1 MCEPEDDGC
10 PRIVCQRAR
19 FSRVEE
25 PVYVIT
31 TYASPKMN
39 STPSANRPVE
49 KVVTQVLEAYPVE
62 LAVLF
67 GSYARGTET
76 SESDIDVA
84 VAFDGNR
91 SPQERLE
98 LRIDLVVELTKA
110 LERDA
115 VDVADFESI
124 RPEIGLSALETG
136 TVLVGGEDHVERLF
150 DELEQEVESDEETHE
165 DRMRRFDSILDQ
177 LEADVA

>member
-1 MCEPEDDGC
+1 
-10 PRIVCQRAR
+10 
-19 FSRVEE
+19 
-25 PVYVIT
+25 
-31 TYASPKMN
+31 MN
-39 STPSANRPVE
+39 SAPSANRPVE
-49 KVVTQVLEAYPVE
+49 KVVTQVVEAYPVE

-84 VAFDGNR
+84 VAFDGDR

-110 LERDA
+110 LGMDA

-124 RPEIGLSALETG
+124 RPEIGISALHTG
-136 TVLVGGEDHVERLF
+136 ILLVGQGEQVEHLL
-150 DELEQEVESDEETHE
+150 DQLEQEVTSDEETHE

>member
-1 MCEPEDDGC
+1 
-10 PRIVCQRAR
+10 
-19 FSRVEE
+19 
-25 PVYVIT
+25 
-31 TYASPKMN
+31 MN
-39 STPSANRPVE
+39 SAPSANRPVE
-49 KVVTQVLEAYPVE
+49 KVVTQVVEAYPVE

-84 VAFDGNR
+84 VSFDGDR

-110 LERDA
+110 LGMDA

-124 RPEIGLSALETG
+124 RPEIGISALQTG
-136 TVLVGGEDHVERLF
+136 IILVGQEEQVEHLL
-150 DELEQEVESDEETHE
+150 DQLEQEVTSDEETHE